1 MQSKLIRNIAT
12 IASSTVLTQAAMLAV
27 MPLLTRVYPPE
38 TFGLFA
44 VFSSIHAIMLILS
57 TLKYDM
63 AIVIPADYK
72 TSQKLLFL
80 SSALS
85 IVFSIATLLCLIV
98 IYMAK
103 PGELSPYYFLV
114 PISVVFAVIY
124 SNLQQWGARH
134 CEYQNYAASQ
144 IVNTAGNL
152 LTSVAIALAL
162 PKSVNGLIIGF
173 LVGVTAGGIYLII
186 VWRRR
191 RDQSPFHDMS
201 ITAADLKST
210 ARSYANMP
218 RYVLPFTVLL
228 VISQNL
234 TPVVLSH
241 YYNLAE
247 VGYFAVASRI
257 LLAPASVFG
266 GAIGEP
272 FRAELAARL
281 RNQLEVGTMTRKIIM
296 TLTTA
301 GITGFGIIFVFAPWF
316 FPLFFGPGYQS
327 SSLIAQA
334 ICIGAL
340 GQFIALP
347 VTYTFIMTGHL
358 KIGLGTMAAVAAI
371 PSGALIIAAQRFAMT
386 EALFI
391 SSTLLFATSMI
402 LVYLAYRCALN
413 PNATPS
419 VMEPQE

>member
-27 MPLLTRVYPPE
+27 MPLLTRLYPPE

-44 VFSSIHAIMLILS
+44 VFSSLHAIMLILS
-57 TLKYDM
+57 TLKYDT
-63 AIVIPADYK
+63 AIVIPADQK
-72 TSQKLLFL
+72 TAQNLLFL

-85 IVFSIATLLCLIV
+85 IAFSTATLICLII
-98 IYMAK
+98 IYLAK
-103 PGELSPYYFLV
+103 SGELNPYYFLIPFGV
-114 PISVVFAVIY
+114 IVAVVY

-134 CEYQNYAASQ
+134 REYSNYATSQ
-144 IVNTAGNL
+144 IVNTAANL
-152 LTSVAIALAL
+152 LTSIAIAFAL

-173 LVGVTAGGIYLII
+173 LVGITAGGLYLIMA
-186 VWRRR
+186 WSRR

-201 ITAADLKST
+201 ITAAALNAT

-234 TPVVLSH
+234 TPLILSH
-241 YYNLAE
+241 HYSLSE

-281 RNQLEVGTMTRKIIM
+281 RNGHEVGAMTRKTIM
-296 TLTTA
+296 TLAAA
-301 GITGFGIIFVFAPWF
+301 GIAGFGVIFIFTPWF
-316 FPLFFGPGYQS
+316 FPLFFGSGYLA
-327 SSLIAQA
+327 SSLIARA

-358 KIGLGTMAAVAAI
+358 KTGLAMMAVVAAI
-371 PSGALIIAAQRFAMT
+371 PSGALIVAAQHFSMT

-391 SSTLLFATSMI
+391 SSSLLFATSMI

-413 PNATPS
+413 PIAAAS
-419 VMEPQE
+419 VMEAQA